1 LQLRRGSALLM
12 RIVEGAQEARRTIL
26 RRQSINDLDLGEA
39 GRARAG
45 AAFGE
50 ELSAMET
57 VARIIADVRAQG
69 DAAVRRY
76 GETFDGPI
84 GYEGLE
90 IPTAELQAALGRLEP
105 ALRAALELA
114 AARIRAYH
122 ERQLKRCLTS
132 YVDEEGLGVQVR
144 PIETVGF
151 YAPGT
156 EPAYPSSILH
166 TIVPAK
172 VAGVAN
178 AVLVSPAGSGGRVPD
193 VKLAAAAIAG
203 AGRVFCASG
212 AQAIAALA
220 YGTETVPRV
229 DKICGPGN
237 IFVTLAKRAVFG
249 DVGIDSIYGPTETV
263 VLADASADPVLC
275 AVDLIAQ
282 AEHDE
287 LAAPVLI
294 TDSRELAEQ
303 VAAEV
308 SLRLEVLPRGAVAR
322 AAFENRGG
330 AVVAASIEEAVALAS
345 EYAPEHL
352 CILARDAHRLAM
364 HVKNAGGVFIG
375 ESSPEAIGD
384 YTAGPSHVMPTG
396 GAARFASPLGV
407 QDFLKFST
415 VLDLGED
422 SVFELG
428 PAGATIARAEGLVG
442 HARAIEER
450 LPK

>member
-1 LQLRRGSALLM
+1 M
-12 RIVEGAQEARRTIL
+12 RIVEGAEEARRTIL
-26 RRQSINDLDLGEA
+26 RRQSLNDLVLGA
-39 GRARAG
+39 GRASAG
-45 AAFGE
+45 AAFGKE
-50 ELSAMET
+50 PSAVET

-76 GETFDGPI
+76 GESFDGPI
-84 GYEGLE
+84 AYEGLE
-90 IPTAELQAALGRLEP
+90 IPAAELEAALGRLQP
-105 ALRAALELA
+105 DLRASLELA
-114 AARIRAYH
+114 TARIRAYH
-122 ERQLKRCLTS
+122 QRQLKRCLSS

-178 AVLVSPAGSGGRVPD
+178 AVLVSPAGPSGRVPD

-203 AGRVFCASG
+203 AGRVFCAGG

-294 TDSRELAEQ
+294 TDSRELAKQ

-308 SLRLEVLPRGAVAR
+308 ALRLEVLPRGAVAR
-322 AAFENRGG
+322 AALENRGG
-330 AVVAASIEEAVALAS
+330 VVVSANMEEAVALAS

-352 CILARDAHRLAM
+352 CILASDARRLAM
-364 HVKNAGGVFIG
+364 LVKNAGGVFIG
-375 ESSPEAIGD
+375 ESSPEALGD

-396 GAARFASPLGV
+396 GAARFASPLNV

-415 VLDLGED
+415 VIDLGED

>member
-1 LQLRRGSALLM
+1 MQVPQERLRKPM
-12 RIVEGAQEARRTIL
+12 RIIEGAEEARRTIL
-26 RRQSINDLDLGEA
+26 KRGQISAGES
-39 GRARAG
+39 
-45 AAFGE
+45 AAAE
-50 ELSAMET
+50 
-57 VARIIADVRAQG
+57 
-69 DAAVRRY
+69 AVRRIIHDVIIE
-76 GETFDGPI
+76 GDVAVRRHTEAFDGAIAYPA
-84 GYEGLE
+84 LE
-90 IPTAELQAALGRLEP
+90 VPRNEIDAALGRISGE
-105 ALRAALELA
+105 LRGALELA
-114 AARIRAYH
+114 AGRIRVYH
-122 ERQLKRCLTS
+122 EKQIRRCLAS
-132 YVDEEGLGVQVR
+132 YVDDDGLGVQVR

-156 EPAYPSSILH
+156 QPAYPSSVLH
-166 TIVPAK
+166 TVVPAK
-172 VAGVAN
+172 VAGVEN
-178 AVLVSPAGSGGRVPD
+178 VILVSPAAPDGRIPD

-203 AGRVFCASG
+203 ADRVFCCSG

-220 YGTETVPRV
+220 YGTQTIPRV

-237 IFVTLAKRAVFG
+237 LFVTLAKRAVYG
-249 DVGIDSIYGPTETV
+249 DVGVDSIYGPTETV
-263 VLADASADPVLC
+263 IVADASADPAIC

-287 LAAPVLI
+287 LAAPILI
-294 TDSRELAEQ
+294 TDSREMADR

-308 SLRLEVLPRGAVAR
+308 EDRLGVLPRGAVAG
-322 AAFENRGG
+322 AAFGNRGG

-352 CILARDAHRLAM
+352 CILAQDARRLATL
-364 HVKNAGGVFIG
+364 VKNAGGVFIG
-375 ESSPEAIGD
+375 EGSPEAIGD

-396 GAARFASPLGV
+396 GAARFASPLSV

-415 VLDLGED
+415 VIDLADD

-428 PAGATIARAEGLVG
+428 PAGAIIARAEGLVG

>member
-1 LQLRRGSALLM
+1 M
-12 RIVEGAQEARRTIL
+12 RIIEGAEEARRTIL
-26 RRQSINDLDLGEA
+26 RRQPTSGVELGA
-39 GRARAG
+39 GGRSKTREVFG
-45 AAFGE
+45 A
-50 ELSAMET
+50 ELSASES
-57 VARIIADVRAQG
+57 VQRIIDDVRREG

-76 GETFDGPI
+76 CEAFDGVTYPR
-84 GYEGLE
+84 LE
-90 IPTAELQAALGRLEP
+90 VPQSEVEAALKAISPDLREAIEFATGRV
-105 ALRAALELA
+105 R
-114 AARIRAYH
+114 RYH
-122 ERQLKRCLTS
+122 EGQLRRCLAS

-144 PIETVGF
+144 SIENVGF

-156 EPAYPSSILH
+156 VAPSSVIH

-178 AVLVSPAGSGGRVPD
+178 AVLVSPAGKDGSLPPVE
-193 VKLAAAAIAG
+193 LAAAAIAG
-203 AGRVFCASG
+203 ADRVFMASG

-220 YGTETVPRV
+220 YGTESFPRV
-229 DKICGPGN
+229 DKICGPGS

-263 VLADASADPVLC
+263 IVADETADPALC

-287 LAAPVLI
+287 LAAPVFI
-294 TDSRELAEQ
+294 TSSRQLAEQ
-303 VAAEV
+303 VAVEV
-308 SLRLEVLPRGAVAR
+308 EERLAVLPRENVAR

-330 AVVAASIEEAVALAS
+330 MVVAASIEEAVELAS

-352 CILARDAHRLAM
+352 CILAKDAHRLATL
-364 HVKNAGGVFIG
+364 VKNAGGLFIG
-375 ESSPEAIGD
+375 DGSPEALGD
-384 YTAGPSHVMPTG
+384 YVAGPSHVMPTG
-396 GAARFASPLGV
+396 GAARFASPLSV

-415 VLDLGED
+415 IVDLSSDKVYG
-422 SVFELG
+422 LG
-428 PAGATIARAEGLVG
+428 PHGALLARGEGLVG

>member
-1 LQLRRGSALLM
+1 M
-12 RIVEGAQEARRTIL
+12 RIVTGAEEARRTVL
-26 RRQSINDLDLGEA
+26 RRHTVNELGLGEA
-39 GRARAG
+39 SKARAK
-45 AAFGE
+45 ALFGQ
-50 ELSAMET
+50 ELSATES
-57 VARIIADVRAQG
+57 VARIIADVRAEG
-69 DAAVRRY
+69 NAAVRRY
-76 GETFDGPI
+76 GEAFDGPI
-84 GYEGLE
+84 AYEGLDVPPEE
-90 IPTAELQAALGRLEP
+90 IEAGLERLDSELRSALQ
-105 ALRAALELA
+105 LA
-114 AARIRAYH
+114 AGRIRAYH
-122 ERQLKRCLTS
+122 ERQLKRCLAS

-144 PIETVGF
+144 PLETVGF

-156 EPAYPSSILH
+156 DPAYPSSVLH

-172 VAGVAN
+172 VAGVLN
-178 AVLVSPAGSGGRVPD
+178 AVLVSPADPSGRIPD
-193 VKLAAAAIAG
+193 VKLAAASIAG
-203 AGRVFCASG
+203 AGRVICASG

-263 VLADASADPVLC
+263 VVADSTADYVLC

-287 LAAPVLI
+287 LAAPVFI

-303 VAAEV
+303 VAVEV
-308 SLRLEVLPRGAVAR
+308 AQRLEVLPRGAVAR

-330 AVVAASIEEAVALAS
+330 AVVAASVEEAVALAS

-352 CILARDAHRLAM
+352 CLVAQDARRLATL
-364 HVKNAGGVFIG
+364 VKNAGGVFIG

-396 GAARFASPLGV
+396 GAARFASPLSV

-422 SVFELG
+422 SIFELG